1 MENDIYL
8 KARRKAEKLRGL
20 RKVMSFALK
29 RASVLALAIILCLT
43 GCGGRAG
50 DNETSEEPTVSIYA
64 DAENWAYTEES
75 GKKADVFFLCPA
87 VYMGEEGAYNMSL
100 TDEESRASFL
110 GAINME
116 KGIYDDEAD
125 FYAPYYSQMG
135 LAGYEL
141 EEADWEEYL
150 EIAFADVCDA
160 FEYYLENYN
169 EGSPIILAGFS
180 EGADLCIWLLKKYFG
195 NEELSDRLV
204 ACYALGWKL
213 TAEDVEEYDWIK
225 AAQGEDDIGVVITFN
240 SEAEEITDSL
250 LVHQGETTLSINPLN
265 WRTDSQKADKSLNKG
280 ACFTNYSGEIEKEIP
295 NLTGAYID
303 SERGTLKVTDVT
315 SEDYPA
321 VLYNIFVDGVYHLYD
336 YQFFYRNLEENV
348 QVRLE
353 AYLAANE

>member
-1 MENDIYL
+1 MNGGKIMSSTLKKIY
-8 KARRKAEKLRGL
+8 A
-20 RKVMSFALK
+20 
-29 RASVLALAIILCLT
+29 LALAAMLCLT
-43 GCGGRAG
+43 GCGSGSG
-50 DNETSEEPTVSIYA
+50 NKETSEETTDSIYA
-64 DAENWAYTEES
+64 EAENWAYTEEN

-87 VYMGEEGAYNMSL
+87 VYMGGDNMSL
-100 TDEESRASFL
+100 TDEETKASFL

-141 EEADWEEYL
+141 EKAEWEEYL
-150 EIAFADVCDA
+150 GVAFEEVCDA
-160 FEYYLENYN
+160 FEYYMENYN

-180 EGADLCIWLLKKYFG
+180 EGADMCIRLLKKYFG
-195 NEELSDRLV
+195 DQELREQLV
-204 ACYALGWKL
+204 ACYAIGWAL
-213 TAEDVEEYDWIK
+213 TQEEVDEYDWIN
-225 AAQGEDDIGVVITFN
+225 AAQGEEDTGVVIAFN

-250 LVHQGETTLSINPLN
+250 FVREGETTLSINPLN
-265 WRTDSQKADKSLNKG
+265 WRTDSEMADRSLNKG
-280 ACFTNYSGEIEKEIP
+280 ACFTNYGGEIESEVP

-303 SERGTLKVTDVT
+303 SERGTLKVLDVT

-348 QVRLE
+348 QVRLA